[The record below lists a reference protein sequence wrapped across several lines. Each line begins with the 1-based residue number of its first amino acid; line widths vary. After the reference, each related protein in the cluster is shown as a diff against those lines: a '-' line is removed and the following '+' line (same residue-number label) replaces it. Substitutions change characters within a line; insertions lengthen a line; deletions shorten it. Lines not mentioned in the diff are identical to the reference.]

1 MIREIIRERK
11 LSQCNITSCCYV
23 CFTRSVLYYYFNPAS
38 LLPSVKGDDDE
49 QLWNRRWH
57 PAKESTDT
65 EVKGLTTPGFMMI
78 AGSVAM
84 LGLPL
89 KWMIESLF
97 INSKLLTECG
107 KVIEEDLRKANSLQ
121 KKLKRAVE
129 KEVPE
134 MKKQLVV
141 LECDISRYASLQKLD
156 WD

>member
-1 MIREIIRERK
+1 
-11 LSQCNITSCCYV
+11 
-23 CFTRSVLYYYFNPAS
+23 
-38 LLPSVKGDDDE
+38 
-49 QLWNRRWH
+49 
-57 PAKESTDT
+57 
-65 EVKGLTTPGFMMI
+65 MMI
-78 AGSVAM
+78 AVSVAM

-89 KWMIESLF
+89 KWMIQSLL
-97 INSKLLTECG
+97 INSQLLAECE
-107 KVIEEDLRKANSLQ
+107 KFIEEDLRKAHRLQ

>member
-1 MIREIIRERK
+1 
-11 LSQCNITSCCYV
+11 
-23 CFTRSVLYYYFNPAS
+23 
-38 LLPSVKGDDDE
+38 
-49 QLWNRRWH
+49 
-57 PAKESTDT
+57 
-65 EVKGLTTPGFMMI
+65 
-78 AGSVAM
+78 M